1 MSEFEGVWLVSF
13 HCRGN
18 PPGSCFLFRKGRSR
32 GYSET
37 TVKIRLG
44 KFMSREGSERVKDV
58 IPLNEN
64 VLLCFGWWILTRRT
78 KRIVKKIDRED

>member
-1 MSEFEGVWLVSF
+1 MVGFLPLP
-13 HCRGN
+13 RK

-37 TVKIRLG
+37 MKIRLG
-44 KFMSREGSERVKDV
+44 KFMWREGREREKDV
-58 IPLNEN
+58 ILVNEN

-78 KRIVKKIDRED
+78 ERIVKKIDRED

>member
-1 MSEFEGVWLVSF
+1 MNLKEYGWFPSIAEETLRVLVSSF
-13 HCRGN
+13 
-18 PPGSCFLFRKGRSR
+18 FRKGRSR